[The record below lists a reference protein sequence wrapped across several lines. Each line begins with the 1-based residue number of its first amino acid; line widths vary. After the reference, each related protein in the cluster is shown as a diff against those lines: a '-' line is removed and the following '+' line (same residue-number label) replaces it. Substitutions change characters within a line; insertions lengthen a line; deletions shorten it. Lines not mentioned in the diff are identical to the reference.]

1 MTAQESDQK
10 NTSEEDDDYD
20 ISKERFSFPPGSS
33 QKSIERNINARRRK
47 LPPEGV
53 FLTLTAPIALPDNYG
68 VKIGTADQVFAER
81 CHRKV
86 CKTGARR
93 KPYITL
99 PEAWTNRMGID
110 YKNKANGHDDMTLE
124 FSPDGTTITM
134 RKTPA
139 PKGMRQRVDA
149 RIFGIDSDAA
159 AELAEREN
167 QEK

>member
-10 NTSEEDDDYD
+10 NTSEEDDYD

-33 QKSIERNINARRRK
+33 QKSIERNINAQRRK

-53 FLTLTAPIALPDNYG
+53 FPTLTAPIALPDNYG

-139 PKGMRQRVDA
+139 PKGMQANVDA
-149 RIFGIDSDAA
+149 EIVAVDSDAN
-159 AELAEREN
+159 AELEELKNAE
-167 QEK
+167 K